1 MRLFT
6 GCLPKGQ
13 PGVGGRSSWNVGSG
27 IWWKGSLGRI
37 QKKPSFMKSNR
48 AVDFLP
54 LLYPQTDTDKL
65 KNMMQ
70 LAEPRISE
78 VTNSME
84 HAIVSRSPRIRY
96 NPGLD
101 AKLLYLPLA
110 KLPTP
115 VTDFILSRYLPKPA
129 DSVWAGE
136 VQGWSVECGGGRG
149 VGEETVGSQKVV
161 SDILGDTLLGWH
173 WLLENLW
180 ITSSRRQVPLP
191 THWSPTETWGGLC
204 RCKDLQHGPK
214 NNCHSFRK
222 WYFLDLEMS
231 RGVNWAPAESWA
243 SLSYQHHWEILQDN
257 RAHRSI
263 STAFLLGL

>member
-1 MRLFT
+1 
-6 GCLPKGQ
+6 
-13 PGVGGRSSWNVGSG
+13 
-27 IWWKGSLGRI
+27 
-37 QKKPSFMKSNR
+37 MKSNR
-48 AVDFLP
+48 AVDLP
-54 LLYPQTDTDKL
+54 SLLRLQTDTDKL

-84 HAIVSRSPRIRY
+84 HAIISRSPRIRY

-101 AKLLYLPLA
+101 AKLLYIPLA

-149 VGEETVGSQKVV
+149 VGEETVGSQEVV
-161 SDILGDTLLGWH
+161 SDILRDALLGWH
-173 WLLENLW
+173 PLPENLW

-191 THWSPTETWGGLC
+191 TYWDSAETPAGLC
-204 RCKDLQHGPK
+204 RCKDLQHGLK
-214 NNCHSFRK
+214 NICDSLGI
-222 WYFLDLEMS
+222 WVFLDMKMS
-231 RGVNWAPAESWA
+231 RGGNRAPAESWA
-243 SLSYQHHWEILQDN
+243 SVSYHQHWEILQDS

-263 STAFLLGL
+263 STTFLLSL